1 MAMAGFVLEADSRG
15 GASTSSTT
23 ADDYLEVMGDSL
35 DQERAKQSH
44 KQGKT
49 GAGADARGGK
59 PQAPPRPRPNTS
71 PIRSARREGAA
82 GKLSNPDGTL
92 VSLSARSIGGAGSV
106 AAAYKSLAEPAAGSE
121 EPLSKFKM

>member
-1 MAMAGFVLEADSRG
+1 MVQ
-15 GASTSSTT
+15 T
-23 ADDYLEVMGDSL
+23 
-35 DQERAKQSH
+35 
-44 KQGKT
+44 
-49 GAGADARGGK
+49 K
-59 PQAPPRPRPNTS
+59 PKAPPRPRLNPS

-121 EPLSKFKM
+121 EALSKFKM